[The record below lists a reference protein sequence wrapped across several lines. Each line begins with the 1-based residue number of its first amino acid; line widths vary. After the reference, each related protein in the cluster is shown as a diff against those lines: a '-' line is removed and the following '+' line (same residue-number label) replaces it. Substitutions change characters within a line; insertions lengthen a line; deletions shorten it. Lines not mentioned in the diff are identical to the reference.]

1 MADLE
6 PRTGLAEPAVPA
18 RPAAAGSDAGADPMV
33 PRIVRVQK
41 RTRDLPGTVTL
52 EMVPTDDAPLP
63 RYRPGQFTMLYVFG
77 VGEIPVSISGDAS
90 DPSRLVQTIRSVGA
104 VSETVTQLKAGDLL
118 GLRGPFG
125 TAWPTDEL
133 AGQDVVVVAGGLG
146 LAPLRPSIYHLL
158 NHRTRFGRVN
168 VLYGTRSPEEILY
181 RREVYSWRAR
191 LDMHVGVTVDHAG
204 PDWRG
209 HVGVVTR
216 LIPRLAVDTAH
227 VTALVCGPEVMMRF
241 SAAALHDLGVPESSI
256 WVSIERNMKCAVG
269 LCGHC
274 QFAGMFACKDGAVVR
289 YDRVRRLMGLKEI

>member
-1 MADLE
+1 MD
-6 PRTGLAEPAVPA
+6 
-18 RPAAAGSDAGADPMV
+18 AAAETHAAPAADPMV
-33 PRIVRVQK
+33 PRIVRVTK

-52 EMVPTDDAPLP
+52 EMEPADGAPLP
-63 RYRPGQFTMLYVFG
+63 RYRPGQFTMMYMFG

-90 DPSRLVQTIRSVGA
+90 DASRLVQTVRSVGA
-104 VSETVTQLKAGDLL
+104 VSEAITMLKPGDAL

-125 TAWPTDEL
+125 TAWPTEEL

-158 NHRTRFGRVN
+158 HNRVLFGKV
-168 VLYGTRSPEEILY
+168 VLLYGTRGPDEILY
-181 RREVYSWRAR
+181 RRQLETWRTR
-191 LDMHVGVTVDHAG
+191 LDLQLEVTVDHAG
-204 PDWRG
+204 GDWRG

-216 LIPRLAVDTAH
+216 LIPRLSIDVAH
-227 VTALVCGPEVMMRF
+227 ATALVCGPEVMMRF
-241 SAAALHDLGVPESSI
+241 AGAALHDIGMAEDAI

-289 YDRVRRLMGLKEI
+289 YDRVRRLMALKEV